1 MTDKPRPIEFMFRGY
16 SVPEMLEILARW
28 DNLSDVEKAE
38 IGFIDLSPSRCL
50 ASNERSRL
58 N

>member
-1 MTDKPRPIEFMFRGY
+1 MTDEPANRVYGPGL

-38 IGFIDLSPSRCL
+38 IGSIDLSPSRCL
-50 ASNERSRL
+50 TSNERSRL